1 MKLTVN
7 LPRTPPSLIK
17 NVRCNG
23 KDYPVPLPQSA
34 LSFIEIIQTIE
45 VAKEH
50 EKMIAILSK
59 KSNELDSI

>member
-23 KDYPVPLPQSA
+23 KDYPVAFPQA
-34 LSFIEIIQTIE
+34 TPSFIEIIQTME

-50 EKMIAILSK
+50 QKMIAILSK
-59 KSNELDSI
+59 NSNELDSI